1 MMLESKIKEYESQ
14 LMRMSSEPESQE
26 ILAKFKPGTA
36 SMRAVDLSADNL
48 CSEQNISVSGSE
60 LTLGESS
67 RNHIDRQTPRH
78 IFST

>member
-26 ILAKFKPGTA
+26 ILAKFKPGAA

-48 CSEQNISVSGSE
+48 FSEQNISGSE